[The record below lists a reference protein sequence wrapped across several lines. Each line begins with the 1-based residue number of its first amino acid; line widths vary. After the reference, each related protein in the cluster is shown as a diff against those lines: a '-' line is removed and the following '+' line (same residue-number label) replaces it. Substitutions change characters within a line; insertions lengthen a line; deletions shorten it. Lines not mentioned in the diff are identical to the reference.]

1 MLNILIRTLIVFKGK
16 LTLNVFITIYYKK
29 QLFMKN
35 ILILLFILFTN
46 LSMCQTLYRSDY
58 IETFDVD
65 WSGLWFIPI
74 ATTNYYTN
82 ASVSPTA
89 SAVLYGSG
97 NGTSAYESDWYSFPN
112 LVVNPN
118 NDYYLTF
125 RLASYR
131 FTSTNATRGVDGADY
146 ITVQLSTDG
155 GNTYVNELRITGNS
169 NAYWNYN
176 TNASYTK
183 TANGTLT
190 TIGPSAGGDRTS
202 TGDGYSVIRLNIPP
216 NTSNI
221 AIDIFARANSAGE
234 EWWMDN
240 FQLYEIV
247 NTSLPVELIYFDGI
261 ENSSYNTL
269 IWSTASE
276 HNSDYFQIERSV
288 NGEDWDVVGV
298 KLASGYSTTK
308 IDYSHLDSFEE
319 SVINYYRLKQVDYNG
334 QFKIYGP
341 IDLDNTKRSKKIIK
355 YLNLIGQ
362 EVNSDTKGF
371 ILEVYEDGTMKK
383 IIR

>member
-1 MLNILIRTLIVFKGK
+1 MIDNKSFHRYLLV
-16 LTLNVFITIYYKK
+16 K
-29 QLFMKN
+29 QLSMKN
-35 ILILLFILFTN
+35 LLILLFILFTS
-46 LSMCQTLYRSDY
+46 LSTSQTLYRSDY

-65 WSGLWFIPI
+65 WSGLWFVPI

-89 SAVLYGSG
+89 SAVLYGVG
-97 NGTSAYESDWYSFPN
+97 NGSSGLEQDWYSFPN

-131 FTSTNATRGVDGADY
+131 FTSTSGTKGVDGADY

-155 GNTYVNELRITGNS
+155 GTTYNNELRITGNA
-169 NAYWNYN
+169 NAFWNYN
-176 TNASYTK
+176 TSASYTK

-221 AIDIFARANSAGE
+221 AIDIFARVNSAGE

-240 FQLYEIV
+240 FELHEIV
-247 NTSLPVELIYFDGI
+247 NSSLPIELLYFEGK
-261 ENSSYNTL
+261 EYGSNNLLY
-269 IWSTASE
+269 WSTASE
-276 HNSDYFQIERSV
+276 YNNDYFTIERSNDGISWEV
-288 NGEDWDVVGV
+288 IS
-298 KLASGYSTTK
+298 KLSGTGYSTQPLS
-308 IDYSHLDSFEE
+308 YSYLDPTFKRD
-319 SVINYYRLKQVDYNG
+319 ILNYYRLSQTDFDGLIETFNIISINNSINEKKVI
-334 QFKIYGP
+334 KI
-341 IDLDNTKRSKKIIK
+341 
-355 YLNLIGQ
+355 LNLNGQ
-362 EVNSDTKGF
+362 EVTETTSNGMF
-371 ILEVYEDGTMKK
+371 IEVYEDGTMRK

>member
-1 MLNILIRTLIVFKGK
+1 MKHLITLLVTL
-16 LTLNVFITIYYKK
+16 LTINLLSQTPYK
-29 QLFMKN
+29 F
-35 ILILLFILFTN
+35 
-46 LSMCQTLYRSDY
+46 DY
-58 IETFDVD
+58 VETFDTD
-65 WSGLWFIPI
+65 WSGIWWTPI

-82 ASVSPTA
+82 AFVSSTS

-131 FTSTNATRGVDGADY
+131 FTSTSTTRGVDGADY

-155 GNTYVNELRITGNS
+155 GNTYVNELRVTGNS
-169 NAYWNYN
+169 NAYWDYN
-176 TNASYTK
+176 TNSSYTK

-190 TIGPSAGGDRTS
+190 TIGPSAGGNRTS

-240 FQLYEIV
+240 FELHEIV
-247 NTSLPVELIYFDGI
+247 NVSLPVELIYFEGTGYWKH
-261 ENSSYNTL
+261 NL
-269 IWSTASE
+269 LKWSTATE
-276 HNSDYFQIERSV
+276 HNSDYFSVQRSSNGFDWSEVVTIQSTGNSTERTDYTYIDNYLN
-288 NGEDWDVVGV
+288 NGTIYY
-298 KLASGYSTTK
+298 KLIQYDFDGKSK
-308 IDYSHLDSFEE
+308 E
-319 SVINYYRLKQVDYNG
+319 
-334 QFKIYGP
+334 YGP
-341 IDLDNTKRSKKIIK
+341 ISITYTQPSKKVIK
-355 YLNLIGQ
+355 YVNTLGQ
-362 EVNSDTKGF
+362 EVDFTYKGMV
-371 ILEVYEDGTMKK
+371 IEVYDDLTTRKV
-383 IIR
+383 IRW

>member
-1 MLNILIRTLIVFKGK
+1 M
-16 LTLNVFITIYYKK
+16 KK
-29 QLFMKN
+29 YL
-35 ILILLFILFTN
+35 LILLILLSSN
-46 LSMCQTLYRSDY
+46 LWSQTPYKFDNV
-58 IETFDVD
+58 ETFDID
-65 WSGLWFIPI
+65 WSGIWWIP
-74 ATTNYYTN
+74 ALTTNYYTN
-82 ASVSPTA
+82 ASVSPTS

-131 FTSTNATRGVDGADY
+131 FTSTNSTRGVDGADY

-176 TNASYTK
+176 TTASYTK

-221 AIDIFARANSAGE
+221 AIDIFTRANSAGE

-240 FQLYEIV
+240 FELHEIV
-247 NTSLPVELIYFDGI
+247 NVPLPVELIYFEGTGYQFF
-261 ENSSYNTL
+261 NL
-269 IWSTASE
+269 LKWSTATE
-276 HNSDYFQIERSV
+276 HNSDYFSVQRSSDGFDWSEV
-288 NGEDWDVVGV
+288 VTIQSTGNSTEKTDYTYIDSYLNNGTIYY
-298 KLASGYSTTK
+298 KLIQYDFDGKYK
-308 IDYSHLDSFEE
+308 E
-319 SVINYYRLKQVDYNG
+319 
-334 QFKIYGP
+334 YGP
-341 IDLDNTKRSKKIIK
+341 ISITYTQPSKKVIK
-355 YLNLIGQ
+355 YVNSLGQ
-362 EVNSDTKGF
+362 EVDFTYRGMV
-371 ILEVYEDGTMKK
+371 IEVYDDLTTRKV
-383 IIR
+383 IRW

>member
-1 MLNILIRTLIVFKGK
+1 M
-16 LTLNVFITIYYKK
+16 KK
-29 QLFMKN
+29 
-35 ILILLFILFTN
+35 ILLILFTVLTN
-46 LSMCQTLYRSDY
+46 ISISQTLYRYDNV
-58 IETFDVD
+58 ETFDPD
-65 WSGLWFIPI
+65 WSGIWWTPA

-89 SAVLYGSG
+89 SAVLYGAG

-118 NDYYLTF
+118 NDYYFTF

-155 GNTYVNELRITGNS
+155 GTVYNNELRITGNS
-169 NAYWNYN
+169 NAFWNYN

-190 TIGPSAGGDRTS
+190 TIGPAAGGDRTS

-221 AIDIFARANSAGE
+221 AIDIFTRANSAGE

-247 NTSLPVELIYFDGI
+247 NTPLPVELIYFDGVGSTSF
-261 ENSSYNTL
+261 NRL

-276 HNSDYFQIERSV
+276 YNSDYFQIERSV
-288 NGEDWDVVGV
+288 DGIDWETVGV
-298 KLASGYSTTK
+298 KDASGNSNTK
-308 IDYSHLDSFEE
+308 IDYSYIDTFDEL
-319 SVINYYRLKQVDYNG
+319 VIHYYRLIQFDYDG
-334 QFKIYGP
+334 KFKIYGP
-341 IDLDNTKRSKKIIK
+341 ISLDNTKSFKKVVK
-355 YLNLIGQ
+355 LVNSLGQ
-362 EVNSDTKGF
+362 EVKMETKGLIF
-371 ILEVYEDGTMKK
+371 EVYEDGTMKK
-383 IIR
+383 RFN

>member
-1 MLNILIRTLIVFKGK
+1 
-16 LTLNVFITIYYKK
+16 
-29 QLFMKN
+29 MKN
-35 ILILLFILFTN
+35 LILLFVLFTN
-46 LSMCQTLYRSDY
+46 ISLSQTLYRFDN

-65 WSGLWFIPI
+65 WSGIWWTPI

-82 ASVSPTA
+82 ASVSPTT
-89 SAVLYGSG
+89 SAVLYGTG

-131 FTSTNATRGVDGADY
+131 FTSTNVTRGVDGADY

-155 GNTYVNELRITGNS
+155 GNTYVNELRITGNA

-202 TGDGYSVIRLNIPP
+202 TGDGYSVIQLNIPP

-221 AIDIFARANSAGE
+221 AIDIFTRANSAGE

-240 FQLYEIV
+240 FELHEIV
-247 NTSLPVELIYFDGI
+247 NTPLPIELIYFEGTP
-261 ENSSYNTL
+261 NPSFNL
-269 IWSTASE
+269 LKWSTASE
-276 HNSDYFQIERSV
+276 HNSDYFQIERSID
-288 NGEDWDVVGV
+288 GEEWKVVGS
-298 KLASGYSTTK
+298 KLASGNSTVTVN
-308 IDYSHLDSFEE
+308 YNYLDSFDDF
-319 SVINYYRLKQVDYNG
+319 VINYYRLKQVDKDG
-334 QFKIYGP
+334 QFKLYDP
-341 IDLDNTKRSKKIIK
+341 ISLDNTKNIKKIIK
-355 YLNLIGQ
+355 YINTINQ

-371 ILEVYEDGTMKK
+371 IFEVYEDGTMKK

>member
-1 MLNILIRTLIVFKGK
+1 MKYIL
-16 LTLNVFITIYYKK
+16 LTL
-29 QLFMKN
+29 LF
-35 ILILLFILFTN
+35 LSLTN
-46 LSMCQTLYRSDY
+46 LRSQTPYRFDNV
-58 IETFDVD
+58 ETFDTD
-65 WSGLWFIPI
+65 WSGIWWTPI
-74 ATTNYYTN
+74 TTTNYYTN
-82 ASVSPTA
+82 ASVSPTS

-97 NGTSAYESDWYSFPN
+97 NGSSAYESDWYSFPN

-155 GNTYVNELRITGNS
+155 GSTYVNELRIKGNS

-240 FQLYEIV
+240 FELHEIV
-247 NTSLPVELIYFDGI
+247 NVSLPVELIYFECTGYRHH
-261 ENSSYNTL
+261 NL
-269 IWSTASE
+269 LKWSTATE
-276 HNSDYFQIERSV
+276 HNSDYFSVQRSS
-288 NGEDWDVVGV
+288 NGFDWSEVVTIQSTGNSTQKTDYTHIDNYLNNGTIYY
-298 KLASGYSTTK
+298 KLIQYDFDGK
-308 IDYSHLDSFEE
+308 
-319 SVINYYRLKQVDYNG
+319 
-334 QFKIYGP
+334 FKEYGP
-341 IDLDNTKRSKKIIK
+341 ISITYTQPSKKVIK
-355 YLNLIGQ
+355 YVNTLGQ
-362 EVNSDTKGF
+362 EVDFTYKGMV
-371 ILEVYEDGTMKK
+371 IEVYDDLTTRK
-383 IIR
+383 IIRW